1 MPRIRIQLDL
11 GPMANALIPVS
22 IVNADRTVQRSP
34 VTLVIQG
41 SNQATSEL
49 LREGSYL
56 VQASLP
62 NGRVV
67 QASVDLAEQDAFV
80 ELRAPYESPRESLAA
95 AFATR
100 QVMRQAGLRPSSAS
114 LKVFVQ
120 LWALEYGR
128 WIPAPLTHGVDWMQ
142 QDVGHSFVARVPIGP
157 ASLPRA
163 LRVGGPKV
171 PERFVMVPPYVDSQV
186 AVYLRPKG
194 LPSPLQRQDATGR
207 AKASTRDPICL
218 SVVTNNAVAEGMLS
232 YMLQGQFE
240 AVRLIQDEAAR
251 QLLGGKY
258 IDPVGA
264 TAGAYALLR
273 SGGLREVLDWLDVL
287 ADEFAA
293 MSDAFLILAAI
304 ALDEAMPLSRLRSL
318 QGLRGMAVPKLE
330 GYDQREAVAVHLLG
344 QAYERGL
351 PLYTEGLRLH
361 RDVLDVLD
369 FQPGGEPS
377 TPRHATARAKI
388 LGAKTLRKRHD
399 PRAWARGM
407 DRYVAVAA
415 QADWYARAVTVYS
428 PHPGKILKRRSYWR
442 EPGPYAEVSP

>member
-1 MPRIRIQLDL
+1 MARIQIQLDM
-11 GPMANALIPVS
+11 GPMANALVPVS

-41 SNQATSEL
+41 SNRVTSEPL
-49 LREGSYL
+49 AEGSYL

-62 NGRVV
+62 NGRVL
-67 QASVDLAEQDAFV
+67 QESVDLTEQDAFV
-80 ELRAPYESPRESLAA
+80 ELRTPYTSPRESLAA

-114 LKVFVQ
+114 LEVFLQ
-120 LWALEYGR
+120 LWALEAAR
-128 WIPAPLTHGVDWMQ
+128 WIPAPLTQGVDWMQ
-142 QDVGHSFVARVPIGP
+142 QDEEHSFVARVPIGQ
-157 ASLPRA
+157 ASVPRA
-163 LRVGGPKV
+163 LRIGGPKV

-186 AVYLRPKG
+186 AVYMRPKG
-194 LPSPLQRQDATGR
+194 LASPLQRQDATGR
-207 AKASTRDPICL
+207 AKASTQDPICV
-218 SVVTNNAVAEGMLS
+218 SVVTHNAVAEGMLS

-240 AVRLIQDEAAR
+240 AVRAIQDAAAR

-258 IDPVGA
+258 VDPVGA

-273 SGGLREVLDWLDVL
+273 SGGLREVLSWLDNL
-287 ADEFAA
+287 ADQFEA
-293 MSDAFLILAAI
+293 MSDAFLILAAM

-330 GYDQREAVAVHLLG
+330 GYDQREAVAIHLLG

-369 FQPGGEPS
+369 YDPEAAKTG
-377 TPRHATARAKI
+377 PRNSVARHKI
-388 LGAKTLRKRHD
+388 LGARTLRKRQD
-399 PRAWARGM
+399 PRRWARGM
-407 DRYVAVAA
+407 DHFLEAAA

-442 EPGPYAEVSP
+442 EPGPFAEVSP